1 MTFSYDSLA
10 NNAPV
15 NPKTA
20 GMMYASEAGD
30 AGVAGNENDVVDTPG
45 ISTSNSYVFPLY
57 FLTARGIDSTPFS
70 SDLK

>member
-1 MTFSYDSLA
+1 
-10 NNAPV
+10 
-15 NPKTA
+15 
-20 GMMYASEAGD
+20 MMYASEAGDAGVVGD